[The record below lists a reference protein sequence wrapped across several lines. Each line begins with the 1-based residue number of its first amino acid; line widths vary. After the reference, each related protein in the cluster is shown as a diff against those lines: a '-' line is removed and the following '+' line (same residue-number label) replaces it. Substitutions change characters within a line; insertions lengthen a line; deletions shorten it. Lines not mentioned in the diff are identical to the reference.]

1 MDDRKYSLIVKAP
14 LFLAIGS
21 IVLPLLTYVLV
32 MVFYISEWVFINSL
46 PIGFVMTIAG
56 LIIVW
61 KNKKNKRKTRKEKI
75 YFGVG
80 LALCIIMLLAY
91 IAFGIFLWML
101 GKAVASLLEMFF
113 LGIIDIMKGMP
124 K

>member
-1 MDDRKYSLIVKAP
+1 MEDRKNSFIVKAP

-21 IVLPLLTYVLV
+21 IVLPLLTYALV

-61 KNKKNKRKTRKEKI
+61 KNKRKTRKEKI

-91 IAFGIFLWML
+91 IALNP
-101 GKAVASLLEMFF
+101 
-113 LGIIDIMKGMP
+113 II
-124 K
+124 

>member
-32 MVFYISEWVFINSL
+32 MVFYISEWVFMNSL
-46 PIGFVMTIAG
+46 PIGFVMIIAG
-56 LIIVW
+56 LILVW
-61 KNKKNKRKTRKEKI
+61 KNKRKTRKEKI
-75 YFGVG
+75 YFGVS
-80 LALCIIMLLAY
+80 LALSIIMLLAY
-91 IAFGIFLWML
+91 IAFAIFLWML
-101 GKAVASLLEMFF
+101 GKMVARLIEMFF
-113 LGIIDIMKGMP
+113 RGIIDVMKGMP